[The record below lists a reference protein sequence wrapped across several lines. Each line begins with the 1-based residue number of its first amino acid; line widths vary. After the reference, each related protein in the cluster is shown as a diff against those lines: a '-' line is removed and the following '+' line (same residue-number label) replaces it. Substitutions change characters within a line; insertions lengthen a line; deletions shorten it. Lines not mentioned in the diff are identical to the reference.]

1 MTRGKRVVGR
11 LIIWTSLV
19 MLMGSMKVCCAAT
32 TEKGSATEP
41 VHPYRQCLLKAADSY
56 QLHPRLLT
64 AIVRVENGEWNPLA
78 VSINRNGRGY
88 PQTVRSYQEA
98 VNLVTQLWKRNVNFD
113 VGLGQVNTI
122 NMERYRVHPVALLEP
137 CTNLRYAAR
146 ILRESIDRHGY
157 NWTAIERYTG
167 VNPQYPWKVMKE
179 LQLAH

>member
-1 MTRGKRVVGR
+1 MVGR
-11 LIIWTSLV
+11 VIIWTSLV
-19 MLMGSMKVCCAAT
+19 VLIGSIDVSEAAT
-32 TEKGSATEP
+32 PTKKKERAADP
-41 VHPYRQCLLKAADSY
+41 VHPYRQCLLKAAHSS

-64 AIVRVENGEWNPLA
+64 AIVRVENAGWNPFA

-88 PQTVRSYQEA
+88 PQSVRSYQEA
-98 VNLVTQLWKRNVNFD
+98 VNLVTYLWKQNVNFD

-137 CTNLRYAAR
+137 CTNLRYAAG

-157 NWTAIERYTG
+157 NWKAIERYNG

-179 LQLAH
+179 LQGVQ

>member
-1 MTRGKRVVGR
+1 MLGRVIISMGLVVVMTIDVSWAIPPKKRD
-11 LIIWTSLV
+11 
-19 MLMGSMKVCCAAT
+19 
-32 TEKGSATEP
+32 SADEP
-41 VHPYRQCLLKAADSY
+41 VHPYRQCLLKAARSY

-64 AIVRVENGEWNPLA
+64 AIVRVENGGWNPLA
-78 VSINRNGRGY
+78 VSINQNGRGY
-88 PQTVRSYQEA
+88 PQSVRSYQEA
-98 VNLVTQLWKRNVNFD
+98 VNLVTRLWKQNVNFD

-157 NWTAIERYTG
+157 NWKAIERYNG

-179 LQLAH
+179 LQGVR

>member
-1 MTRGKRVVGR
+1 MVGR
-11 LIIWTSLV
+11 VIIWTGLV
-19 MLMGSMKVCCAAT
+19 MWLFSLEVGWAAT
-32 TEKGSATEP
+32 PTKKKDSSAADP
-41 VHPYRQCLLKAADSY
+41 VHPYRQCLLKAAHSY

-64 AIVRVENGEWNPLA
+64 AIVRVENGGWNPLA

-88 PQTVRSYQEA
+88 PLSVRSYQEA
-98 VNLVTQLWKRNVNFD
+98 VNLVTHLWKQNVNFD

-122 NMERYRVHPVALLEP
+122 NMERYRVHPVVLLEP

-157 NWTAIERYTG
+157 NWKAIERYNG

-179 LQLAH
+179 LQGVR